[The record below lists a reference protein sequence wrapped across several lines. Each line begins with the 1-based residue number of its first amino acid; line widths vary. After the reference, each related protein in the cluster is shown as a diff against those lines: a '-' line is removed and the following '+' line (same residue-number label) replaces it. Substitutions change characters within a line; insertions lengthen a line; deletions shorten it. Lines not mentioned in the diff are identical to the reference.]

1 MTVAIFSLETLP
13 FALPIEGGTLLDFD
27 NVADQLQKV
36 YERFVEDKKID
47 P

>member
-1 MTVAIFSLETLP
+1 MPFVLP
-13 FALPIEGGTLLDFD
+13 HEGGTLLDFD

-36 YERFVEDKKID
+36 YSRFVEDQKID